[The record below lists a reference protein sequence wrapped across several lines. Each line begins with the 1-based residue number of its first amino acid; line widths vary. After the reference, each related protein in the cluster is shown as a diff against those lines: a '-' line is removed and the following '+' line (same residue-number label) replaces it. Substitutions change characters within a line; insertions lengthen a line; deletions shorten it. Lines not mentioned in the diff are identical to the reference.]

1 MMEKTYKDYVR
12 RIKYFAS
19 KPELRKA
26 WKDAAEKHSDQII
39 VDMINNGAK
48 EEVIE
53 VVKHMQDKQ
62 LEMELKGKPMP
73 KELWKVINQEQKKFK
88 K

>member
-1 MMEKTYKDYVR
+1 MEKTYKDYVR

-19 KPELRKA
+19 KPELRKV

-39 VDMINNGAK
+39 VEMINSGTK

-62 LEMELKGKPMP
+62 LEMELAGEPMP
-73 KELWKVINQEQKKFK
+73 KELWKAINKK
-88 K
+88 